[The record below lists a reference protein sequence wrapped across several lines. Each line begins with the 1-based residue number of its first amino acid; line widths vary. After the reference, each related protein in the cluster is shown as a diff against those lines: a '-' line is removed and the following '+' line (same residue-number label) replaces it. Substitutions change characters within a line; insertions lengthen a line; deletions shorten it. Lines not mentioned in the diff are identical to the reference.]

1 MKLKDVQYSG
11 VVLLLFCILNLNA
24 QDPNRFKSQIEELV
38 QKEYQFEAGKELALF
53 TGSSSVRMWRDVQDY
68 FPEYNVINNGFGG
81 SHFSDLIYYYEELIP
96 KYSPDYLFIYEGD
109 NDIASN
115 KKPGK
120 VIKEAKLLVDR
131 IQQDLPDTKVVLI
144 SAKPSVARW
153 NLHKNYEKLNKK
165 LERLAKKTDN
175 LEFAD
180 VWSAML
186 DENGQVFTDVFL
198 DDNLHMNK
206 KGYDIWGEVI
216 GEFLE

>member
-1 MKLKDVQYSG
+1 MNGKRCFLAVTI
-11 VVLLLFCILNLNA
+11 LFFIFNLNA
-24 QDPNRFKSQIEELV
+24 QNPNRFNSQIEELV
-38 QKEYQFEAGKELALF
+38 QKEYQLEPGKKLALF
-53 TGSSSVRMWRDVQDY
+53 TGSSSVRMWKDVAEY
-68 FPEYNVINNGFGG
+68 FTDYNVINNGFGG

-96 KYSPDYLFIYEGD
+96 KYKPDYLFIYEGD
-109 NDIASN
+109 NDIASD

-120 VIKEAKLLVDR
+120 VIKEAKLLVER
-131 IQQDLPDTKVVLI
+131 IQKDLPETKVVLI
-144 SAKPSVARW
+144 SPKPSVARW
-153 NLHKNYEKLNKK
+153 HLRKNYEKLNKK
-165 LERLAKKTDN
+165 LERLAKKTSN